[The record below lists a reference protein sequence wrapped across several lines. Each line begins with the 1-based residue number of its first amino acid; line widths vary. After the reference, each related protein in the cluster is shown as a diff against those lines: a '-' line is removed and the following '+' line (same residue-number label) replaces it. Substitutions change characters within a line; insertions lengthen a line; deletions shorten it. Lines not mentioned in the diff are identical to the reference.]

1 MVRPRVADTGIGDL
15 ITAPSSRSSTEFFVV
30 VVPLN
35 FL

>member
-1 MVRPRVADTGIGDL
+1 MVRPRVADTGVGDL
-15 ITAPSSRSSTEFFVV
+15 ITAPSSCSSEFFV